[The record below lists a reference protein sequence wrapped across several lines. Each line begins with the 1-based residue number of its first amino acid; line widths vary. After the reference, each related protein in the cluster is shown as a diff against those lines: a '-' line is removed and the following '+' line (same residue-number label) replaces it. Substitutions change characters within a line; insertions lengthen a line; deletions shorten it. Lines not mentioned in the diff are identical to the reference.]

1 MATSSID
8 PNGLSSVLAKKLLL
22 QYGPNQIAKDKPKG
36 IFAIVQE
43 VVKEPMFILLLGC
56 GSIYLF
62 LGNYNEG
69 LMLLCWVFV
78 IIFITFYQNKKTEA
92 SISALRQLSSPRA
105 LVMRDGEAVRIA
117 GSEVVPGDLLILH
130 EGDRVPADAAIIS
143 ASNLTVDES
152 MLTGESVPVQKLGPT
167 IEDAG
172 KQSIFSGTLVVQGNG
187 IAQVFATGNQTQLGK
202 IGNSLLS
209 IEQSP
214 TRLQAEMKRFI
225 QKLFLGGAV
234 ISLGVIT
241 IFYLTRGDFIDAL
254 LNGLAAAMA
263 ILPEEFPVI
272 LTIFMALGAWRLS
285 KTQVLTRKPSAI
297 ETLGSATILCSDKTG
312 TITQNKMALTTIMAN
327 HALIPEAMFDSHRPE
342 IETVLTVCYLASS
355 SASVDPMDKAIQ
367 RAYVSI
373 THADTPKYETL
384 LREYPLS
391 KKLFAITRILQH
403 PNAPYPT
410 AYCKGAPES
419 ILDLCR
425 LDAVNHEKII
435 HQVNTLAGQG
445 LRVLAAATCTLT
457 THDLPESQADFE
469 FEFTGLV
476 AFEDPIRKE
485 VPQAI
490 KACHS
495 AGIRVI
501 MITGDF
507 PKTALSIADQI
518 GLPHG
523 NQIIT
528 GEEMKQMSTQE
539 LAVRIRTTQIFARIV
554 PEQKLQIIQALK
566 LNGEIVAMT
575 GDGVNDA
582 PALKAAD
589 IGIAMGMKG
598 TDVAREAASM
608 VLLNDDFSSIV
619 SAIHLGRR
627 IFDNLQKAMSYVIAI
642 HIPIIGMVLLPAL
655 FDSLP
660 ILLLPIQI
668 VFLELIIDP
677 ICSVAFESEQEEIGI
692 MDRPPRDANLHFF
705 GWKNIL
711 FSLFEGLLLL
721 AVVMAVYLMSIG
733 EGHSDGE
740 VRAIAFTSLILGNIF
755 LIFSS
760 LSKTRSFLSAFQ
772 SRNKMVIYITVSAA
786 LLLFVSLKVAFLR
799 AIFHFEFPGY
809 AHFYTALSAAITL
822 LLILEGKKLI
832 FNKKN

>member
-1 MATSSID
+1 
-8 PNGLSSVLAKKLLL
+8 
-22 QYGPNQIAKDKPKG
+22 
-36 IFAIVQE
+36 
-43 VVKEPMFILLLGC
+43 
-56 GSIYLF
+56 
-62 LGNYNEG
+62 
-69 LMLLCWVFV
+69 
-78 IIFITFYQNKKTEA
+78 
-92 SISALRQLSSPRA
+92 
-105 LVMRDGEAVRIA
+105 
-117 GSEVVPGDLLILH
+117 
-130 EGDRVPADAAIIS
+130 
-143 ASNLTVDES
+143 
-152 MLTGESVPVQKLGPT
+152 
-167 IEDAG
+167 
-172 KQSIFSGTLVVQGNG
+172 
-187 IAQVFATGNQTQLGK
+187 
-202 IGNSLLS
+202 
-209 IEQSP
+209 
-214 TRLQAEMKRFI
+214 
-225 QKLFLGGAV
+225 
-234 ISLGVIT
+234 
-241 IFYLTRGDFIDAL
+241 
-254 LNGLAAAMA
+254 
-263 ILPEEFPVI
+263 
-272 LTIFMALGAWRLS
+272 
-285 KTQVLTRKPSAI
+285 
-297 ETLGSATILCSDKTG
+297 
-312 TITQNKMALTTIMAN
+312 
-327 HALIPEAMFDSHRPE
+327 
-342 IETVLTVCYLASS
+342 
-355 SASVDPMDKAIQ
+355 
-367 RAYVSI
+367 
-373 THADTPKYETL
+373 
-384 LREYPLS
+384 
-391 KKLFAITRILQH
+391 
-403 PNAPYPT
+403 
-410 AYCKGAPES
+410 
-419 ILDLCR
+419 
-425 LDAVNHEKII
+425 
-435 HQVNTLAGQG
+435 
-445 LRVLAAATCTLT
+445 
-457 THDLPESQADFE
+457 LPESQADFE

-528 GEEMKQMSTQE
+528 GEEMKQMSTEE
-539 LAVRIRTTQIFARIV
+539 LAVKIRTTQIFARIV

-692 MDRPPRDANLHFF
+692 MERPPRDANLHFF

>member
-1 MATSSID
+1 
-8 PNGLSSVLAKKLLL
+8 
-22 QYGPNQIAKDKPKG
+22 
-36 IFAIVQE
+36 
-43 VVKEPMFILLLGC
+43 
-56 GSIYLF
+56 
-62 LGNYNEG
+62 
-69 LMLLCWVFV
+69 
-78 IIFITFYQNKKTEA
+78 
-92 SISALRQLSSPRA
+92 
-105 LVMRDGEAVRIA
+105 
-117 GSEVVPGDLLILH
+117 
-130 EGDRVPADAAIIS
+130 
-143 ASNLTVDES
+143 
-152 MLTGESVPVQKLGPT
+152 
-167 IEDAG
+167 
-172 KQSIFSGTLVVQGNG
+172 
-187 IAQVFATGNQTQLGK
+187 
-202 IGNSLLS
+202 
-209 IEQSP
+209 
-214 TRLQAEMKRFI
+214 
-225 QKLFLGGAV
+225 
-234 ISLGVIT
+234 
-241 IFYLTRGDFIDAL
+241 
-254 LNGLAAAMA
+254 
-263 ILPEEFPVI
+263 
-272 LTIFMALGAWRLS
+272 
-285 KTQVLTRKPSAI
+285 
-297 ETLGSATILCSDKTG
+297 
-312 TITQNKMALTTIMAN
+312 
-327 HALIPEAMFDSHRPE
+327 
-342 IETVLTVCYLASS
+342 
-355 SASVDPMDKAIQ
+355 
-367 RAYVSI
+367 
-373 THADTPKYETL
+373 
-384 LREYPLS
+384 
-391 KKLFAITRILQH
+391 
-403 PNAPYPT
+403 
-410 AYCKGAPES
+410 
-419 ILDLCR
+419 
-425 LDAVNHEKII
+425 
-435 HQVNTLAGQG
+435 
-445 LRVLAAATCTLT
+445 
-457 THDLPESQADFE
+457 
-469 FEFTGLV
+469 
-476 AFEDPIRKE
+476 
-485 VPQAI
+485 
-490 KACHS
+490 
-495 AGIRVI
+495 
-501 MITGDF
+501 
-507 PKTALSIADQI
+507 
-518 GLPHG
+518 
-523 NQIIT
+523 
-528 GEEMKQMSTQE
+528 MKQMSTQE

-692 MDRPPRDANLHFF
+692 MERPPRDANLHFF

-721 AVVMAVYLMSIG
+721 AVVMAVYLISIG

-772 SRNKMVIYITVSAA
+772 SRNKMVIYITVTAA

-799 AIFHFEFPGY
+799 EIFHFEFPGY